1 MKNPSLNGSTLT
13 RQLLQQNAILR
24 ELGESETA
32 MILKQGDLIN
42 LSLRQKIY
50 EPEQPIR
57 EVYFPLDCVLSVVTH
72 NERRQPN

>member
-1 MKNPSLNGSTLT
+1 
-13 RQLLQQNAILR
+13 
-24 ELGESETA
+24 